1 MLDLMERALEMD
13 PRHRFSSQQCLQHP
27 TFQVFIWRSFFFFS
41 YNSSHRLKDATI
53 KTSSCFWETQ
63 NAIQPSQVGHVILF
77 KLIVALW
84 RHSGAK
90 KKQSKVFVR
99 PVTCEIPSSS
109 LLQLASGDDDV
120 IECHEDQE
128 NSVPSYNLQ
137 SAFSTTLLIPTIN
150 VAGGMGSNLTTPPKF
165 FQIFFIFSCCQ
176 FNTSKKEK
184 SKRKVSCYD

>member
-150 VAGGMGSNLTTPPKF
+150 VAGGISSNLTPPPKF
-165 FQIFFIFSCCQ
+165 FNFFLFLAAVNLIPP
-176 FNTSKKEK
+176 KKK
-184 SKRKVSCYD
+184 SPNVK